1 MKLLL
6 ISHGGFANGLL
17 SSYEMIAGRN
27 KNITAISLTDDGI
40 GDFSANLQYYLAK
53 NNDENILILCDVKG
67 GSPFNQAYQQYL
79 TNPNKIRIITGM
91 NLPMLIEIGLNM
103 LDEENLDHLF
113 DLGIKTGII
122 SIEGVVEDNS
132 DTNNDENDNIF

>member
-103 LDEENLDHLF
+103 SDEENLDHLF
-113 DLGIKTGII
+113 DLGIKAGII